1 MPTHRFMTDL
11 LAFLI
16 DVFVPTGITNSDGKS
31 AHKLLGIR
39 SNAIF
44 ELVQDVFRSNRTIAV
59 GTLHGNSGAI
69 FSV

>member
-1 MPTHRFMTDL
+1 MTDL